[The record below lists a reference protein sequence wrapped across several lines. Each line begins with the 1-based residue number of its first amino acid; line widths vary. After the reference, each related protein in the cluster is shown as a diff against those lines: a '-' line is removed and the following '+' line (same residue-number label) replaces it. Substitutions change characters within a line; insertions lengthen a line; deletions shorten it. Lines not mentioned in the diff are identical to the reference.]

1 MERTLPTGYRAAIMG
16 QPITVTEKP
25 TSRPGIVRFELNRTL
40 TGMGHEHY
48 ASPADAAGDRPP
60 DLLARRL
67 FEHDAVKSVHVYA
80 NEVTVELVPW
90 KSAEGLKEAMEGLH
104 IHYLPGVV
112 PSL

>member
-1 MERTLPTGYRAAIMG
+1 MG

-25 TSRPGIVRFELNRTL
+25 TSRPGLVRFELNRTL

-48 ASPADAAGDRPP
+48 ASAADAAGDRPP
-60 DLLARRL
+60 DMLARRL
-67 FEHDAVKSVHVYA
+67 FEHDGVKSVHVYS

-90 KSAEGLKEAMEGLH
+90 KSADGLKEAMEGLH